1 MINGDDRSSP
11 IPAVLSSLVS
21 GIRKVQLS
29 RDPIS
34 MNALPAMRQTGMSP
48 KKAHEVSRMAHYV
61 LATIKVNAWDPKSLR
76 IVDVGAG
83 QVCMPLSV

>member
-1 MINGDDRSSP
+1 MINDHRLSP
-11 IPAVLSSLVS
+11 IPTALLSLVS
-21 GIRKVQLS
+21 GIRKVQLP

-34 MNALPAMRQTGMSP
+34 MDALLAMRQTGMSP

-83 QVCMPLSV
+83 QVCMPLSA

>member
-1 MINGDDRSSP
+1 MINDDDRSSP

-21 GIRKVQLS
+21 GIRKAQLP
-29 RDPIS
+29 RNPIS
-34 MNALPAMRQTGMSP
+34 MDALPVMKQTGMSP
-48 KKAHEVSRMAHYV
+48 KKAHEVNRMTHYV

-83 QVCMPLSV
+83 QVCMLLSV